1 MRKWRKLVIKI
12 KYALQS
18 SLIVVKR
25 LIVVICVSFFWHRR
39 VSLVKFNYW
48 STFHFNIITGSGVT
62 AIRDLTRNP
71 EIENT
76 PIWVLFNIWR
86 LGQVRDTKLDINVF
100 NEKWLNAA
108 KWKVY
113 VFTISE
119 LLKEN
124 QQWGWGVNI
133 PPPRLR
139 YNSNVG
145 LILI

>member
-113 VFTISE
+113 SFYRFWVVKRKPTM
-119 LLKEN
+119 
-124 QQWGWGVNI
+124 GVGGKYT
-133 PPPRLR
+133 PTQ
-139 YNSNVG
+139 VKV
-145 LILI
+145 